1 MLGSIRG
8 RLTLWLALLIALCLG
23 ALALFLSVAVARVLT
38 ENLDHTLRVQAQ
50 QVAVSYD
57 FGGPEAANAAAAQHV
72 DIGALDQFATGGIF
86 VEILDPRGRVRTRS
100 TNLGATM
107 LPLSAPA
114 TVLRRGPS
122 QATAEAAG
130 GAMRLYSSPSVQGG
144 RLQGVVLVAASL
156 RPVQETT
163 RTLVVLLLLGGALS
177 IGLAVV
183 GSGLLVRRGLRPLDE
198 MAAVAEGINA
208 RLRDQRLGLRQPR
221 EIARLAQSQTRCS
234 IGCTR
239 RSQRRGASWPMPRTS
254 CARRWRSST
263 GARRCCCSI
272 QGLPERRARAST

>member
-1 MLGSIRG
+1 VLGSIRG

-57 FGGPEAANAAAAQHV
+57 FGGPEAANASAQHV